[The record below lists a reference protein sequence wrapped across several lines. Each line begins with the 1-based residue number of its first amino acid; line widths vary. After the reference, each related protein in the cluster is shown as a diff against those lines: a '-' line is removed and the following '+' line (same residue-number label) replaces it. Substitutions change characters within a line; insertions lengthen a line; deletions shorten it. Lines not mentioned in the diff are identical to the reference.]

1 MPRLDPYDAR
11 AILTVAG
18 CDLETD
24 FHALA
29 SAKVEA
35 LRVQAD
41 ARRYRKPSN
50 ANGSRLR
57 YWHAYLVRRARLTV
71 PR

>member
-1 MPRLDPYDAR
+1 MARMTRHDAR

-18 CDLETD
+18 CDLASD
-24 FHALA
+24 FHALN
-29 SAKVEA
+29 SGKVEA

-41 ARRYRKPSN
+41 ARRYKAPHN

-57 YWHAYLVRRARLTV
+57 CFHAYLVRVASRPA
-71 PR
+71 